1 MTSQA
6 TDPRVARTRRDVVD
20 TAAAVLV
27 EHGWDGVTHAEIAKR
42 SGYSKATIYA
52 HWPQR
57 IDLVK
62 SAVDQICDVAHHPK
76 PTGDLRADLRASLLD
91 FARDLDHGHLDRL
104 LAGVIERAG
113 SSDLVHDMRDR
124 LFATGTA
131 GLRAILDAHL
141 EARDVA
147 PTIALLTGAVLVRVS
162 FEGGP
167 ATGEF
172 VDGLIDR
179 VVEPLV

>member
-1 MTSQA
+1 MTSQV

-57 IDLVK
+57 IDLVR
-62 SAVDQICDVAHHPK
+62 SAIDQICDVADHSA
-76 PTGDLRADLRASLLD
+76 PTGDLRNDLRISLLD
-91 FARDLDHGHLDRL
+91 FAKDLDQGHLDRL

-113 SSDLVHDMRDR
+113 TNELIQEMRDR
-124 LFATGTA
+124 LFETGTL
-131 GLRAILDAHL
+131 GLRTILDAHL
-141 EARDVA
+141 EPKDIQ
-147 PTIALLTGAVLVRVS
+147 PTIALLTGAVLIRVS
-162 FEGGP
+162 FEGKP
-167 ATGEF
+167 ATDVF
-172 VDGLIDR
+172 ISDLLDR
-179 VVEPLV
+179 VIKP